1 MYTWFGSEFQSSNDL
16 YPRLAKEDFFKL
28 TQWGAFT
35 VAVTEKEVKEGGD
48 FPLGFV
54 DMGKIEGLW
63 NSLELVEHLTED
75 PDAPTI
81 SVCTL
86 HSSNIHHLFKALTKF
101 SRNRLLPSKFKWTP
115 S

>member
-1 MYTWFGSEFQSSNDL
+1 MSRPMYTWFGSEFQSSNDL

-75 PDAPTI
+75 PDALQSQFAP
-81 SVCTL
+81 CTL
-86 HSSNIHHLFKALTKF
+86 QTYIIY
-101 SRNRLLPSKFKWTP
+101 SKH
-115 S
+115 